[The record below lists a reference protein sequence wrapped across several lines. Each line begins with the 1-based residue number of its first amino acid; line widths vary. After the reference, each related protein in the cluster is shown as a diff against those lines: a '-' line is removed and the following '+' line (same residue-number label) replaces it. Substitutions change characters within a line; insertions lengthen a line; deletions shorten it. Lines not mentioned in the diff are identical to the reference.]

1 MGGNWRK
8 PRKEF
13 VDTSFNPMSLSAK
26 RVLLFG
32 DSCAMNKTIAE
43 CLQKLGAEVVVFYD
57 EAIEELETA
66 LPHFLEHKDIDGFV
80 FSVVHSEFKPIRF
93 VKPGN
98 VTSLM
103 KDNYGL
109 FIEVLRVLSKSRL
122 LKHGSSVVALSSIS
136 SVRGMKTKT
145 VFCSA
150 KAALDAAVRCLAL
163 ELGEKRIRVNSI
175 QKGYVNTDFVKDSVK
190 TATSV
195 RDGDDAVKSILG
207 VTDASEIANLTA
219 FLLGDAAPTITGT
232 SFVID
237 GGYTA

>member
-1 MGGNWRK
+1 MY
-8 PRKEF
+8 
-13 VDTSFNPMSLSAK
+13 NPMSLRSK
-26 RVLLFG
+26 RILLFG
-32 DSCAMNKTIAE
+32 DSCALNNVIVE
-43 CLQKLGAEVVVFYD
+43 CLQKLEAEVVVFYEETV
-57 EAIEELETA
+57 EALEST
-66 LPHFLEHKDIDGFV
+66 LPKFLGNKDVDGFV
-80 FSVVHSEFKPIRF
+80 FSVVHSDFRPIRF
-93 VKPGN
+93 VKPDN
-98 VTSLM
+98 VASLM

-109 FIEVLRVLSKSRL
+109 FVEALRVMSKSRL
-122 LKHGSSVVALSSIS
+122 LKTGGSVVALSSIS